1 MDFVKKA
8 ENGMI
13 GAAFFASIGAGVMVS
28 AHWES
33 AWYGVGAALI
43 ALGVGGFLA
52 NLSGGIMR
60 LMAWM
65 WRGGGVDV

>member
-8 ENGMI
+8 ENGMV
-13 GAAFFASIGAGVMVS
+13 GMVFFASAGVTVLAS

-33 AWYGVGAALI
+33 GWYGLGAGLI
-43 ALGVGGFLA
+43 AMGVGGFLA

-60 LMAWM
+60 LMGWM
-65 WRGGGVDV
+65 WRGGATE